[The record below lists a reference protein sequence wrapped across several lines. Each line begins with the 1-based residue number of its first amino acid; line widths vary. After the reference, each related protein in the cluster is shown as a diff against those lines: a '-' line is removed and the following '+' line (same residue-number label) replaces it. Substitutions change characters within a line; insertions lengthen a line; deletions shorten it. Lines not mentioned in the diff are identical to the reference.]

1 MTAAH
6 YVGNHEIR
14 IDVDDQV
21 APTAGHV
28 RIAVAFTGICGT
40 DLHIYHG
47 DMDQRVT
54 QPAVLGHEMSGRI
67 AEVGP
72 DVTEWAVGDPVT
84 VMPLA
89 WCGECPACLAGNQ
102 HICHRLVFIGI
113 DSPGSM
119 QTSWT
124 VPTDILVR
132 LPSDLPLEHGAL
144 VEPTAVAVHDVRR
157 ADLNP
162 GERVVVV
169 GGGPVGIL
177 IATVAREAGADV
189 LLLELDAFRREVAEG
204 VGLRVVDPG
213 AEDVTALIT
222 EWTSGAGA
230 DVTFEVSGSQPGLD
244 TAIDILSTRGRMVLV
259 AIHPQPR
266 PLSLFRVFWRELTI
280 VGARVYE
287 RTDFERAVELVH
299 SGRVPVAA
307 LISRIVALDSA
318 QQAFELLNSGSGVV
332 KILVASGD
340 AES

>member
-14 IDVDDQV
+14 VDVDDQV
-21 APTAGHV
+21 APGPGQV
-28 RIAVAFTGICGT
+28 RIAVAYTGICGT

-72 DVTEWAVGDPVT
+72 GVTEWAVGDAVT

-157 ADLNP
+157 ADLKT
-162 GERVVVV
+162 GEHVVVV

-177 IATVAREAGADV
+177 IATVAREAGAEV
-189 LLLELDAFRREVAEG
+189 LLLELDAFRREIAEG
-204 VGLRVVDPG
+204 LGLRVVDPG
-213 AEDVTALIT
+213 TEDVAALVSQ
-222 EWTSGAGA
+222 WTGGAGA

-287 RTDFERAVELVH
+287 RADFERAVELVH
-299 SGRVPVAA
+299 AGRVPVAA
-307 LISRIVALDSA
+307 LISRIVGLDSA